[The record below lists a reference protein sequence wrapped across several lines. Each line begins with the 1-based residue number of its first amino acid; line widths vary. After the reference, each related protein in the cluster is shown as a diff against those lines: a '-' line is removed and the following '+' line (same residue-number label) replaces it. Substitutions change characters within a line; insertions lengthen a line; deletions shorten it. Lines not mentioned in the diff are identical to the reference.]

1 MTERRILVIEDDP
14 AWQDIFKEI
23 VMDAGFTPVVAAD
36 RQAALRTLSEG
47 DYSLAIVDI
56 SLSMP
61 DHANRDGLTA
71 LRRMSAQSG
80 RLPAIVVTGYPT
92 VDLAVETLVELNAV
106 HFFCK
111 SDFDR
116 RKFSRALYKEASGSG
131 LSAQASPE
139 PEILQALTG
148 REREVL
154 VLLIQGLTNKQMAAT
169 LNVTVNTIK
178 KHLQSIFTKFN
189 VETRAAA
196 VARAL
201 GREA

>member
-1 MTERRILVIEDDP
+1 MAERLVLIIEDDP
-14 AWQDIFKEI
+14 LWQGLLHEI
-23 VMDAGFTPVVAAD
+23 VTDAGFSPVLAAD
-36 RQAALRTLSEG
+36 RQAALRALNTFT
-47 DYSLAIVDI
+47 YVLAVVDI

-61 DHANRDGLTA
+61 DHANRDGVEA
-71 LRRMSAQSG
+71 LRRMVELPS

-92 VDLAVETLVELNAV
+92 VDLAIETLAELNAV

-116 RKFSRALYKEASGSG
+116 RKFARVVQREVARGGVLPP
-131 LSAQASPE
+131 AQTE
-139 PEILQALTG
+139 PEMLKTLTD

-154 VLLIQGLTNKQMAAT
+154 ALLIQGLTNKQMAGM
-169 LNVTVNTIK
+169 LNVTINTIK
-178 KHLQSIFTKFN
+178 KHLQNIFTKFN

-201 GREA
+201 GREE